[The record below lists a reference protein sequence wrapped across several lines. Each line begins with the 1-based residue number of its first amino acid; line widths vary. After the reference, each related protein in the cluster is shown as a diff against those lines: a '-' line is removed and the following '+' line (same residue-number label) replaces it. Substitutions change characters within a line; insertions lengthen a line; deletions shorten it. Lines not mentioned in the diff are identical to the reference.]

1 MAFNF
6 NWSPLTADAGF
17 YKMAQDMLTT
27 ALNKSP
33 KPPIIV
39 DDILVNELNLG
50 SVPPELEIL
59 EIGDLAEDRFRG
71 IFKMCYSGDAFL
83 TLKTRVQV
91 RRAVVL
97 SSLQHSFNPFPR
109 DALALQILSK
119 DARADSFPTL
129 SLDVYNRKLIYQQCR
144 RTP

>member
-6 NWSPLTADAGF
+6 NWSPLIGDTSRAR
-17 YKMAQDMLTT
+17 DMLTT

-39 DDILVNELNLG
+39 DDIIVNELNLG

-71 IFKMCYSGDAFL
+71 IFKMSYAGDAYL
-83 TLKTRVQV
+83 TLKTRVQ
-91 RRAVVL
+91 A
-97 SSLQHSFNPFPR
+97 NP
-109 DALALQILSK
+109 
-119 DARADSFPTL
+119 
-129 SLDVYNRKLIYQQCR
+129 
-144 RTP
+144 

>member
-6 NWSPLTADAGF
+6 NWSPLTADADF
-17 YKMAQDMLTT
+17 YSRAQEMLTT

-91 RRAVVL
+91 RRPSLSHSQTFRAPSPMRFLVHANSRLHGCVL
-97 SSLQHSFNPFPR
+97 YC
-109 DALALQILSK
+109 
-119 DARADSFPTL
+119 FPTL
-129 SLDVYNRKLIYQQCR
+129 SLDKV
-144 RTP
+144 